1 MAKFVSSDNLSR
13 FLTKLKA
20 LFATP
25 AQVSASIA
33 DAVKNL
39 VTNDALAAKGYQT
52 ADQVEATVTGKGYQ
66 TAADV
71 DATVT
76 GKGYQ
81 TAQQVDAAIT
91 GKGYDTVTSV
101 DKKVA
106 DAKNELQN
114 SLGSAFV
121 PKGSTAFADLP
132 TDGRKIGDVWNVTD
146 AFTTTDEFVEG
157 AGGKYPAGSNVV
169 LVNVTT
175 GEGES
180 ATTTPKWDVLS
191 GVTDL
196 SNYVQT
202 GDLQALTNE
211 EIDAMFA

>member
-66 TAADV
+66 TA
-71 DATVT
+71 
-76 GKGYQ
+76 
-81 TAQQVDAAIT
+81 QQVDAAIT

-132 TDGRKIGDVWNVTD
+132 TEGRKVGDVWNVTD
-146 AFTTTDEFVEG
+146 AFTTTADFVEG

-175 GEGES
+175 GEGED
-180 ATTTPKWDVLS
+180 AITTPKWDVLS

-196 SNYVQT
+196 SGYVQT